1 MDIYFRPEYGKL
13 CERIEG
19 GTCECYEYNSSFGC
33 VRSMF
38 IKRPIPQLIDGVQY
52 FDLITPY
59 GYGGPLVLT
68 AQDEFREK
76 LCQDFSIVFAQYC
89 LKNHIISEFV
99 RFHPIKNNARDFSD
113 TYNAVCIQKTL
124 GTNLAA
130 YSDPVQTEFSKNCQK
145 NIRRSL
151 QAGLTYRI
159 NEAPDQID
167 SFLNI
172 YYSTMDRNHAS
183 EFYYFDKAYFD
194 EMLCLLKGNLLFV
207 EVMYDEIVIAASL
220 CFISDG
226 LIHIHLS
233 GTLSEYLSFSPSYV
247 LRYAIVVWG
256 KMKGYQMIHHGGGTS
271 NLSDNPLFRF
281 KKQFAQNTE
290 FDYYVG
296 KKIWNKEIYKMLC
309 KDVDVTKVNDFFPA
323 YRKR

>member
-13 CERIEG
+13 CENIEG
-19 GTCECYEYNSSFGC
+19 GKSECYEYKSSFGC

-38 IKRPIPQLIDGVQY
+38 IKRPIPQLIDGIQY

-68 AQDEFREK
+68 AQKECRQK
-76 LCQDFSIVFAQYC
+76 LCQDFAIVFAQYC
-89 LKNHIISEFV
+89 LENHIISEFV
-99 RFHPIKNNARDFSD
+99 RFHPIENNVLDFSD

-124 GTNLAA
+124 GTNLVA
-130 YSDPVQTEFSKNCQK
+130 YNDPIQAEFSKHCQK
-145 NIRRSL
+145 NVRRAL
-151 QAGLTYRI
+151 QAGITYRI
-159 NEAPDQID
+159 KEAPNQID

-172 YYSTMDRNHAS
+172 YYSTMDRNRAS

-194 EMLCLLKGNLLFV
+194 EMLSLLKGNLLFV
-207 EVMYDEIVIAASL
+207 EAMYDEKIIAASL

-233 GTLSEYLSFSPSYV
+233 GTLSEYLSLSPSYV
-247 LRYAIVVWG
+247 LRYAIAVWG
-256 KMKGYQMIHHGGGTS
+256 KTNGYRMIHHGGGTS
-271 NLSDNPLFRF
+271 NSSDNSLFRF

-296 KKIWNKEIYKMLC
+296 KKIWNEEIYVMLC
-309 KDVDVTKVNDFFPA
+309 RDIVVSQAVEFFPA